1 MSKTY
6 SITFNTTTSKMKII
20 KSIAFAILLTIS
32 GTTISH
38 AQVSTNTVKTPHGGI
53 IQNSGDYK
61 IEMVERENSISFYV
75 LNAKGK
81 TVSNNKVTG
90 SAVFEFFN
98 KTKATNPVSLDTN
111 NSFLVYVPK
120 ASIYAY
126 CTITLLVNG
135 KTISS
140 KFRNSQ
146 VSEQDINHGHQH

>member
-1 MSKTY
+1 MLVVS
-6 SITFNTTTSKMKII
+6 
-20 KSIAFAILLTIS
+20 
-32 GTTISH
+32 TTISH
-38 AQVSTNTVKTPHGGI
+38 AQVSTNSVKTPHGGI

-61 IEMVERENSISFYV
+61 IEMVERENNISFYV

-81 TVSNNKVTG
+81 TVSNKKIIG
-90 SAVFEFFN
+90 SVVFEFFN

-111 NSFLVYVPK
+111 NALFVQVPK

>member
-1 MSKTY
+1 MSNTY
-6 SITFNTTTSKMKII
+6 SIIFNTTTSKMKTI
-20 KSIAFAILLTIS
+20 KSIAVAILLTLA
-32 GTTISH
+32 GTTISY
-38 AQVSTNTVKTPHGGI
+38 AQVNENTVKTPHGGI

-61 IEMVERENSISFYV
+61 IEMVERENNISFYV

-81 TVSNNKVTG
+81 TLSNKKITG

-111 NSFLVYVPK
+111 NSLFVQVPK

-140 KFRNSQ
+140 KFRNTQ

>member
-1 MSKTY
+1 MKT
-6 SITFNTTTSKMKII
+6 I
-20 KSIAFAILLTIS
+20 KSIAVAILITIA
-32 GTTISH
+32 GTTISN
-38 AQVSTNTVKTPHGGI
+38 AQVNENQSKTPHGGI

-61 IEMVERENSISFYV
+61 IERVERENNISFYV

-81 TVSNNKVTG
+81 RISNKKITG
-90 SAVFEFFN
+90 LAVFEFFN
-98 KTKATNPVSLDTN
+98 KTKATNPVFLDTN
-111 NSFLVYVPK
+111 NALFVQVPK

-140 KFRNSQ
+140 KFKNSQ

>member
-6 SITFNTTTSKMKII
+6 PITFNTTTSKMKII
-20 KSIAFAILLTIS
+20 KSIAVAILLTLA
-32 GTTISH
+32 GTTISN

-61 IEMVERENSISFYV
+61 IEMVERENNINFYV

-81 TVSNNKVTG
+81 TLSNKKITG

-98 KTKATNPVSLDTN
+98 KTKAMNPVSLDTN
-111 NSFLVYVPK
+111 NSLFLQVPK